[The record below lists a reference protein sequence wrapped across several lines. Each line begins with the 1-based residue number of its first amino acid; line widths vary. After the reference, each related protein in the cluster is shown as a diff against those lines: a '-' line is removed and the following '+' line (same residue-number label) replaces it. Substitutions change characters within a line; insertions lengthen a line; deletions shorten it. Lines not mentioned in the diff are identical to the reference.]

1 MKTFIYL
8 VYCSLLF
15 ILLWNAKKVVQLVQ
29 LVLRPVI
36 VVDFLHR
43 VVVQPSAALCTRLWD
58 GRS

>member
-1 MKTFIYL
+1 MKTIFSLIY
-8 VYCSLLF
+8 YSLLF
-15 ILLWNAKKVVQLVQ
+15 ILLWNIKKVVQLVQ

-43 VVVQPSAALCTRLWD
+43 VVVQPRAAQCTRERG

>member
-1 MKTFIYL
+1 MKTISHFIY
-8 VYCSLLF
+8 YSLLF
-15 ILLWNAKKVVQLVQ
+15 FFLWNIIKVVQLVQ

-43 VVVQPSAALCTRLWD
+43 VVVQPCAAQCTRMWG